1 MLTGI
6 LPIGNV
12 DVVMKPGAQRKL
24 KNRNSRSEN
33 SKQIQMI
40 KKIKES
46 NEGRRLVCDCFGFYG
61 FYSSLDLFRISSC
74 GFRILPWHLWQRNC
88 KSAALIQ
95 RARYRDVSAMG
106 SGDGAG

>member
-1 MLTGI
+1 MLTGR

-12 DVVMKPGAQRKL
+12 DPVNEVRRAEKTQKSKL
-24 KNRNSRSEN
+24 DIRN

-40 KKIKES
+40 KKK
-46 NEGRRLVCDCFGFYG
+46 NQTKADGLFATVYR

-74 GFRILPWHLWQRNC
+74 GFRILPWHLWEGNR
-88 KSAALIQ
+88 KTAALIEG
-95 RARYRDVSAMG
+95 AHYRNISPMG